1 MRYRRSGGFG
11 QLSIRDQISIFGRA
25 GQSPYLSC
33 SWGHGRRE
41 FRHSEPAPKV
51 RHVSRTES
59 KKLVQETTP
68 SFSVPASCTQEVAK
82 GRIAWLCSRNDL
94 INNSGV
100 LVAAGL
106 VALTGSRW
114 PDLVVG
120 AGVAVLFL
128 WTACSVLR
136 GGWKDL
142 RESTTTSKST
152 NLEASN
158 H

>member
-1 MRYRRSGGFG
+1 MSSQPDLPRDVCGNYLSRFRCDNENSAFWRNTVAMRYRRSGGFG

-94 INNSGV
+94 TNSSSV
-100 LVAAGL
+100 LIAAALAAL
-106 VALTGSRW
+106 VGRRW
-114 PDLVVG
+114 PVWLVPV
-120 AGVAVLFL
+120 
-128 WTACSVLR
+128 SY
-136 GGWKDL
+136 
-142 RESTTTSKST
+142 S
-152 NLEASN
+152 
-158 H
+158 